1 VVNEKRN
8 KASIVRTLVRRWTSG
23 QCTEATDA
31 LIEEAPV
38 ALVYNG
44 ISHVVMMASPIDLED
59 FALGFSLTE
68 GIIQQPSELREI
80 KTIQTQ
86 AGIELQLTISP
97 RRLSELKSQRRNLT
111 GRTGCGLCG
120 AESLTQ
126 AIKPLT
132 PLSTASKITD
142 DAIQKAAHQL
152 THHQPLQLETGACHG
167 AAWCQEDGQI
177 LIARE
182 DVGRHNALDKLIGRL
197 SRDSINHS
205 HGFVLISSRASY
217 EMVHKAANAGIH
229 TLVAVSAPTSLAVQL
244 AKQANL
250 NLVGFARAGRHVY
263 YTHDQPLGEQAGD

>member
-1 VVNEKRN
+1 MVNEKKN

-152 THHQPLQLETGACHG
+152 THHQPLQLETGAFHG

-177 LIARE
+177 
-182 DVGRHNALDKLIGRL
+182 LIGRL

-263 YTHDQPLGEQAGD
+263 YTHDQPLGGQTSD